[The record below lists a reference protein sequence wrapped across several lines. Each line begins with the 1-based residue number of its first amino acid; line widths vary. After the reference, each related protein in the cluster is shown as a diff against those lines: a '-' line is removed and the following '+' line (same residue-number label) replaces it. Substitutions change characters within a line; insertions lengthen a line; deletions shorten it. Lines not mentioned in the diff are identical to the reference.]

1 MASYSSQ
8 PQQSGPTN
16 YIGEGPLSDLYTNEY
31 NFENLFYP
39 RNLGTDTRGH
49 YINFYINVADS
60 TQESNY
66 NGMSYNYVMDT
77 PSEGVSANT
86 ISGRTGVN
94 TAQSALGNTV
104 PGKALTVR
112 KTKRIT
118 SAVALYMPETV
129 NVSYNANWQA
139 DSLTEAMGKVGLA
152 ADVVKDVSSA
162 WAAKSMSAFAPYLA
176 AGAAKLG
183 EYTGAL
189 GNGATNFA
197 LFTQGYALNPRL
209 EVLFKGTDMR
219 HFQFDFL
226 FSPFSAQEST
236 NVENIIKMFRYHQAP
251 EINTNDYGLLF
262 VPPSEFDI
270 DFLKDG
276 QINDKIHQIG
286 TCVLSGMNVDYA
298 PFGWSTFEDGS
309 PTNIRMTLQFMETE
323 IVTKQRVREDNY

>member
-1 MASYSSQ
+1 
-8 PQQSGPTN
+8 
-16 YIGEGPLSDLYTNEY
+16 
-31 NFENLFYP
+31 
-39 RNLGTDTRGH
+39 
-49 YINFYINVADS
+49 
-60 TQESNY
+60 
-66 NGMSYNYVMDT
+66 MDT
-77 PSEGVSANT
+77 PSEGATANT

-94 TAQSALGNTV
+94 SAQTALGETSL
-104 PGKALTVR
+104 GGSLITR

-129 NVSYNANWQA
+129 NVTYNANWQS
-139 DSLTEAMGKVGLA
+139 DSLTEAMGSAGLA
-152 ADVVKDVSSA
+152 ADITKTISSA
-162 WAAKSMSAFAPYLA
+162 YANKSLSSLAPYA
-176 AGAAKLG
+176 AGAGAKIGEKLG
-183 EYTGAL
+183 IV
-189 GNGATNFA
+189 GNGATDFA

-276 QINDKIHQIG
+276 QINSKIHQIG

>member
-8 PQQSGPTN
+8 PQQSVPLNTVAQ
-16 YIGEGPLSDLYTNEY
+16 GPLRELYSNEY
-31 NFENLFYP
+31 DFENLFYP
-39 RNLGTDTRGH
+39 RNLNSDTRGH

-60 TQESNY
+60 TSEQESIY
-66 NGMSYNYVMDT
+66 SGYEYVSNT
-77 PSEGVSANT
+77 AT

-94 TAQSALGNTV
+94 SAQSASGETSLG
-104 PGKALTVR
+104 GALLIR

-118 SAVALYMPETV
+118 SAIALYMPETV
-129 NVSYNANWQA
+129 NVSYNANWQS
-139 DSLTEAMGKVGLA
+139 DSLTDAMGKAGLA
-152 ADVVKDVSSA
+152 ADITKTISSA
-162 WAAKSMSAFAPYLA
+162 YANKSLSSLAPYA
-176 AGAAKLG
+176 AGAGAKIGEKLG
-183 EYTGAL
+183 IV
-189 GNGATNFA
+189 GNGATDFA

-276 QINDKIHQIG
+276 QINSKIHQIG